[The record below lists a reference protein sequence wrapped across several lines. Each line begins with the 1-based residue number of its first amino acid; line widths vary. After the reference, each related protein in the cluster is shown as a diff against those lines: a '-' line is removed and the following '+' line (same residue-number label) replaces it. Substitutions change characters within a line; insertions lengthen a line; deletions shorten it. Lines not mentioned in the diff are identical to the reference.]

1 MTGLTL
7 DHVMTPPRIT
17 MTTEKSVAVAERRS
31 SPDADIT
38 NAAEISQLDDR
49 CSHHAADK
57 NHSALDHEIHN
68 ERLVVT

>member
-31 SPDADIT
+31 SPD
-38 NAAEISQLDDR
+38 AAEISQLDDR